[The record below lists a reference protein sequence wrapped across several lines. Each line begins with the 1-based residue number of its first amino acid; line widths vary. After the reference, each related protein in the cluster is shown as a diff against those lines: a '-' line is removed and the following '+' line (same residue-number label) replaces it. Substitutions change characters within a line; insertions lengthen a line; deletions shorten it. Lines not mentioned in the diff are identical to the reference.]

1 KFHEVRTVTLKIE
14 SFGDDSTSTVPAN
27 ETDIGPEE
35 KNGEGMTAMLAGK
48 PLSCVVNE
56 LTTRPHAC
64 ISKGFEPP
72 VSAGLA
78 FWGIDKGIIAAM
90 GFELAMKLEFFKLGN
105 LL

>member
-14 SFGDDSTSTVPAN
+14 SLGDDSTSAVPAN

-35 KNGEGMTAMLAGK
+35 KDGEGMTAMLAGK

-56 LTTRPHAC
+56 LTTRLPAC

-72 VSAGLA
+72 VSAVRA
-78 FWGIDKGIIAAM
+78 FWRIDKGIIAVM
-90 GFELAMKLEFFKLGN
+90 RFELAMKLEFSKLGN
-105 LL
+105 LS